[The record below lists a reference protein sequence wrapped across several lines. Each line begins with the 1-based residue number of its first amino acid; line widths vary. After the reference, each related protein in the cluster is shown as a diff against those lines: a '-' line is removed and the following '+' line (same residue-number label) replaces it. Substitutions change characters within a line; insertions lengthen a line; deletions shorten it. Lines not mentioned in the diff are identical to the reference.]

1 MAVITS
7 GSPTP
12 PTSMA
17 SPSARQSWVRAASWR
32 CAHGALADGSPTQSR
47 PGLERSYVRTR
58 RGSAQTG
65 HDELHRHPTA
75 GMSVAFVLSGGA
87 SLGAVQ
93 VGMLR
98 ALVDE
103 GIRPDLLVGT
113 SVGAVNGAF
122 LAGRDFTRDSVD
134 ELAELWLGLRR
145 GQVFPLDPVSGLLGF
160 LGARKNLVPDR
171 ALRRL
176 INRHTDCDRLEQLAT
191 PLHVIACDVL
201 TGTEVRLS
209 EGPLID
215 AVLAS
220 AAIPGVLPPVDW
232 NGRPLID
239 GGVINNTPITHALEL
254 GATEIYVLPTAGPC
268 SLTAP
273 PHGAL
278 GMLVYATGLMVA
290 HRFAAETLTL
300 DDRAGVTILPPPCPM
315 TVQPMDFGHAEE
327 LMLRAEADARA
338 FLADRAPRVVPLP
351 RRRKRPRAASVPNC
365 DLPTAS

>member
-1 MAVITS
+1 
-7 GSPTP
+7 
-12 PTSMA
+12 
-17 SPSARQSWVRAASWR
+17 
-32 CAHGALADGSPTQSR
+32 
-47 PGLERSYVRTR
+47 
-58 RGSAQTG
+58 
-65 HDELHRHPTA
+65 
-75 GMSVAFVLSGGA
+75 MSVAFVLSGGA

-122 LAGRDFTRDSVD
+122 LAGRDFTPQSVD
-134 ELAELWLGLRR
+134 ELAELWLSVRR
-145 GQVFPLDPVSGLLGF
+145 GQVFPLEPVTGLLGF

-176 INRHTDCDRLEQLAT
+176 ISRNTDCDRLEQLPI
-191 PLHVIACDVL
+191 PLHVVACDVL

-209 EGPLID
+209 DGPLVD

-232 NGRPLID
+232 NGRLLID

-254 GATEIYVLPTAGPC
+254 GATEIYVLPTVGPC
-268 SLTAP
+268 ALTEAP
-273 PHGAL
+273 RGAL
-278 GMLVYATGLMVA
+278 GMLVYATSLMVA

-300 DDRAGVTILPPPCPM
+300 SDRADVTILPPPCPM

-327 LMLRAEADARA
+327 LMQRAEADARP
-338 FLADRAPRVVPLP
+338 FLADREPRVVPLP
-351 RRRKRPRAASVPNC
+351 RRRTPLRASPVPNF
-365 DLPTAS
+365 DLPSAS